1 MPKNNEI
8 DTLKNKIRELEKK
21 IENIGELKEDEL
33 KLSEEKF
40 RLLFEKSHDPIL
52 IIDDYSFVECNKA
65 TAILLGLNSV
75 DEISHVHPSKL
86 SPEFQPD
93 GRASFEKAQEMM
105 DITYKN
111 GYHRFEWMHSDKNG
125 KNIWMDVSLTR
136 IPYKGK
142 SMLFTVWR
150 DVSKNKEYE
159 KSLIKSEKKYS
170 SLFEQAADGILV
182 GVKGGIIVEANESM
196 VKLSGYE
203 KEELIGKNISFLFEI
218 DELDKKPLRYDL
230 INKGDTVIRERN
242 ILRKDGKIIHIE
254 MNTKIIDDGRMQALL
269 RDISKRKEAEI
280 ALKASEEKYKSIFQ
294 NSPFGILHYDTNAI
308 ITDCNAQFIK
318 IIGSSRNKIIGF
330 NMFTDI
336 KNPKMSHVIKESLLS
351 GKGYYEDWY
360 SSVTAKKNTYIRALF
375 TNIIDSNNKVISGIG
390 LVEDITEKKKDQE
403 KIKENQ
409 LFIERIAEQSPD
421 LIYIFDVKSN
431 KNIFINKDLNELLGF
446 KKDKSVTDS
455 LEILEKLIHP
465 DDAEQ
470 FKNYNDLIDFWD
482 KQYIRKFE
490 YRLMDSKGHWRWFY
504 GREKE
509 FQRENNEIKS
519 VIGVVSDITDRK
531 NAEQDLRISEEK
543 FKSLAT
549 LLPEVV
555 FETNK
560 QGIITFVNLKGYQIF
575 GYSPDDLKK
584 GLSIFQFVATHE
596 IERVKRKIGDLSG
609 TFQTAGERY
618 IAISRDGIEFPIL
631 LYIDTIKEDNEI
643 VGFRGIIVN
652 IAALARAQES
662 VKKSEEKF
670 RLLFEN
676 SQDAIFITN
685 EKGFIDCN
693 IKTLEI
699 FGYKSKIELL
709 DQNPANLNP
718 EYQPDGEKSEIKAK
732 RIFASVLKRERKTFE
747 WMHKKQNGETFYSE
761 VSIIPFIIDKKHY
774 IQSII
779 RDITE
784 RKQIEQRIYDAI
796 VETEEKERQRLASDI
811 HDEIGPL
818 LSSLKMYIQ
827 SLNNSDDKEKQDF
840 LKSKL
845 QTLIVESIN
854 NVREVSN
861 ALSPYLLTKYGLNSA
876 IKSTLDTTQE
886 LIKTNFATN
895 LNDDRFGI
903 KYETAYYRII
913 KELVNNTIKHAKATK
928 INIKLNFINR
938 ELVLNYEDNGIGLEE
953 KTLVNSMLSG
963 MGLHNILNRIK
974 SINGRYKFYRNKE
987 KGFGFELISTI
998 NYKK

>member
-1 MPKNNEI
+1 MPKNNEV

-21 IENIGELKEDEL
+21 IENIGELKNDEL

-40 RLLFEKSHDPIL
+40 RLLFEKSYDPIL
-52 IIDDYSFVECNKA
+52 IIDDYNFVECNKA
-65 TAILLGLNSV
+65 TATLLGLKSV
-75 DEISHVHPSKL
+75 DEISNVHPSKL

-105 DITYKN
+105 DITYST

-125 KNIWMDVSLTR
+125 KDIWMDVSLTR

-150 DVSKNKEYE
+150 DISKHKEYE
-159 KSLIKSEKKYS
+159 KSLLESEKKYS

-182 GVKGGIIVEANESM
+182 GIEGGIIVEANESM

-203 KEELIGKNISFLFEI
+203 KEELIGKNIRFLFEL

-230 INKGDTVIRERN
+230 VNKGDTVIRERN

-254 MNTKIIDDGRMQALL
+254 MNTKILDDGRMQALL

-280 ALKASEEKYKSIFQ
+280 ALKASEEKYKSIFH

-308 ITDCNAQFIK
+308 ITDCNAQFVEIIGSTREK
-318 IIGSSRNKIIGF
+318 IIGL
-330 NMFTDI
+330 NMNTDI
-336 KNPKMSHVIKESLLS
+336 KNPNMSKIIKESLVS
-351 GKGYYEDWY
+351 GKGYFEDWY
-360 SSVTAKKNTYIRALF
+360 SSVTAKKKTYIRSLF
-375 TNIIDSNNKVISGIG
+375 TNITDNQNKVISGIG
-390 LVEDITEKKKDQE
+390 LVEDVTEKKKDQE

-409 LFIERIAEQSPD
+409 LFINRITEQSPD

-446 KKDKSVTDS
+446 KKDISTKDS
-455 LEILEKLIHP
+455 LKILEKLIHP
-465 DDAEQ
+465 DDAKQ
-470 FKNYNDLIDFWD
+470 FRNYNNLVDFWD

-490 YRLMDSKGHWRWFY
+490 YRLMDSKGNWRWFY

-509 FQRENNEIKS
+509 FQREKNEIKS
-519 VIGVVSDITDRK
+519 IIGVVSDITDRK
-531 NAEQDLRISEEK
+531 NAEQDLKISEEK

-555 FETNK
+555 FEINK
-560 QGIITFVNLKGYQIF
+560 QGIITFVNLKAYQIF
-575 GYSPDDLKK
+575 GYTPEDLKK
-584 GLSIFQFVATHE
+584 GLSILQFVATHE
-596 IERVKRKIGDLSG
+596 VERVKRKLNTVPEDFKS
-609 TFQTAGERY
+609 TGERY
-618 IAISRDGIEFPIL
+618 IAITKNGKEFPIL
-631 LYIDTIKEDNEI
+631 VYFDVITEDNEI

-676 SQDAIFITN
+676 SQDAIFISN

-718 EYQPDGEKSEIKAK
+718 EYQSDGEKSEVKSK
-732 RIFASVLKRERKTFE
+732 RILTSVLKGEIKTFE
-747 WMHKKQNGETFYSE
+747 WLHKKHNGETFYSE
-761 VSIIPFIIDKKHY
+761 VNIIPIIIDKKHY
-774 IQSII
+774 IQTII

-784 RKQIEQRIYDAI
+784 RKEIEQRIYDAI

-861 ALSPYLLTKYGLNSA
+861 ALSPYLLTKYGLNTA
-876 IKSTLDTTQE
+876 VKSTLDTTQE
-886 LIKTNFATN
+886 LIKINFTTN

-928 INIKLNFINR
+928 INIKLNFINK

-974 SINGRYKFYRNKE
+974 SINGRYKFYSNNE
-987 KGFGFELISTI
+987 KGFGFELISVI
-998 NYKK
+998 NYK